1 MAHGAGECDV
11 ILVLDKRGDVVEG
24 AWRAR
29 HAKRCGSS
37 IRLAAIRKEAI
48 LWKYYGRG
56 SVLRV
61 R

>member
-48 LWKYYGRG
+48 LWKY
-56 SVLRV
+56 
-61 R
+61 